1 MYNFFS
7 FLIHYLLLMFWESQ
21 ADNSLKLFEGKKI
34 LNSFYL
40 VSLRSVKTLNSSNST
55 NFIKI
60 GDKFCCCFF
69 KDPNFT
75 TSAQMSQSHV
85 YLTADKY
92 LAREHGTKM
101 LLMIL
106 KPTSQILKHIFQ
118 LLIQLQVDLNILMH
132 HNEKQAN
139 QIKNVWS

>member
-1 MYNFFS
+1 
-7 FLIHYLLLMFWESQ
+7 
-21 ADNSLKLFEGKKI
+21 
-34 LNSFYL
+34 
-40 VSLRSVKTLNSSNST
+40 
-55 NFIKI
+55 
-60 GDKFCCCFF
+60 
-69 KDPNFT
+69 
-75 TSAQMSQSHV
+75 MSQSHV

-132 HNEKQAN
+132 HNEK
-139 QIKNVWS
+139 